1 MPRDMLFSPTREL
14 ITNFWIV
21 ISKLLEAVVFFI
33 IGWII
38 AKVLKLLIAKL
49 LKIIRVDY
57 LVEESG
63 LKEILVRGH
72 VTKEPSE
79 LIANIVYWLLII
91 VFLSIALNLT
101 GISIPQ
107 DVIETL
113 LSFIP
118 RIIVGLV
125 IFILSLFVGNIFEG
139 VINTTAA
146 NAGLEKPYIFGRMA
160 RIAVIIFGIV
170 LTLQEIG
177 IGTGFVTTSFDIVL
191 ASISFAFA
199 IAFGLGAKDFIK
211 EWLESNFKKKQ

>member
-1 MPRDMLFSPTREL
+1 MQGEMIFSPTKEL
-14 ITNFWIV
+14 ISNFWLV
-21 ISKLLEAVVFFI
+21 ISRLLEAVIFFI

-38 AKVLKLLIAKL
+38 AKILKLLIAKL
-49 LKIIRVDY
+49 LKAIRVDY

-63 LKEILVRGH
+63 LKEILIRGN

-79 LIANIVYWLLII
+79 LIANIIYWLMII
-91 VFLSIALNLT
+91 VLLSFVLNLT

-107 DVIETL
+107 NVIETL

-125 IFILSLFVGNIFEG
+125 IFILSLFVSNIFEG

-146 NAGLEKPYIFGRMA
+146 NAGLEKPYLFGRIA
-160 RIAVIIFGIV
+160 RIAVIVFGIV

-199 IAFGLGAKDFIK
+199 LAFGLGAKDFIK
-211 EWLESNFKKKQ
+211 DWLETNFKKK

>member
-1 MPRDMLFSPTREL
+1 MQEGMFLSPTKEL
-14 ITNFWIV
+14 ISNFWLV

-49 LKIIRVDY
+49 LKIIKVDY

-63 LKEILVRGH
+63 LKEVLLRGH

-79 LIANIVYWLLII
+79 LIADIIYWLMII
-91 VFLSIALNLT
+91 VFLSIALGLV

-107 DVIETL
+107 NVIETL

-118 RIIVGLV
+118 RIIVGLI
-125 IFILSLFVGNIFEG
+125 IFIFSLFVGNIFEG
-139 VINTTAA
+139 VINTTVA
-146 NAGLEKPYIFGRMA
+146 NAGLEKPYILGRIS

-177 IGTGFVTTSFDIVL
+177 IGAGFVTTSFDIVL

-199 IAFGLGAKDFIK
+199 LAFGLGAKDFIK
-211 EWLESNFKKKQ
+211 EWIESNFKKKQ